1 MMFFKNIKNIIN
13 LFGGLIMKLLLY
25 FFLAI
30 YGFSF
35 ELQKA
40 NIYDEKKDNINNW
53 YMSEKLDG
61 IRAYWNGKELLSKNG
76 NKIYA
81 PSWFIQNLPPFELDG
96 ELYTKVNDFENIQSI
111 VLDTKPSKAWEK
123 ITYNIFEVPNTKG
136 DFDTRLKRLEDWL
149 KINPNNFIKI
159 IPQIVCKDKEHL
171 DKFLNQMLKKQAE
184 GVMIK
189 NPFLE
194 YQEGRNS
201 SILKVKTFFDE
212 EGVVISHNYKNGKFK
227 SLVIKQKDGI
237 TFNLGNG
244 FTNKDKE
251 NPPKI
256 GDIVTFKYYG
266 LTKNNK
272 PKFASFLRVRK
283 EE

>member
-1 MMFFKNIKNIIN
+1 
-13 LFGGLIMKLLLY
+13 
-25 FFLAI
+25 
-30 YGFSF
+30 
-35 ELQKA
+35 
-40 NIYDEKKDNINNW
+40 
-53 YMSEKLDG
+53 
-61 IRAYWNGKELLSKNG
+61 
-76 NKIYA
+76 
-81 PSWFIQNLPPFELDG
+81 
-96 ELYTKVNDFENIQSI
+96 
-111 VLDTKPSKAWEK
+111 
-123 ITYNIFEVPNTKG
+123 
-136 DFDTRLKRLEDWL
+136 
-149 KINPNNFIKI
+149 
-159 IPQIVCKDKEHL
+159 
-171 DKFLNQMLKKQAE
+171 
-184 GVMIK
+184 MIK

-201 SILKVKTFFDE
+201 NILKVKTFFDE

-244 FTNKDKE
+244 FTNKDRE